1 MRLPGAAT
9 LRGIEAACEVA
20 LAAFEAAPDGSGDVS
35 KADARRIRI
44 ALTWTRAVLAAQP
57 KKT

>member
-1 MRLPGAAT
+1 MRTPSAAT

-35 KADARRIRI
+35 KADARRIRL
-44 ALTWTRAVLAAQP
+44 ALAWVRAILVAQP
-57 KKT
+57 KT

>member
-1 MRLPGAAT
+1 MRPPGTAT

-20 LAAFEAAPDGSGDVS
+20 LAAFDAAPDGSGDVS

-44 ALTWTRAVLAAQP
+44 ALAWTRGVIAAKP